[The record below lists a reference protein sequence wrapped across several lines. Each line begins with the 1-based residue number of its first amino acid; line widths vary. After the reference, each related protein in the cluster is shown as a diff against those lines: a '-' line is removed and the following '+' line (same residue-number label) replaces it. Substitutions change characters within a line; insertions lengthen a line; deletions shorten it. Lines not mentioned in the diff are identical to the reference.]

1 MPRSHLP
8 LAVLRFEGRDANYI
22 LVPGRGVLP
31 FRIRMT
37 PARLPASSV
46 APQPDYSTIPRGNTQ
61 KEVNREVIRYLVE
74 RSGLSNASRVLD
86 APCGEGEFLTTLRR
100 FWPAATLAGCDIR
113 TGAPDLPNLR
123 YQQADLT
130 QPFDLAA
137 GGPGF
142 DLVTS
147 ISGVMM
153 FGNTRTFIASCAR
166 QVRPGGQLLVTNDN
180 ITTVRDRLSYL
191 FTGRVKR
198 FKLLF
203 EPEEAISQLVQHQEL
218 RRLLEVNGFRIR
230 EVFYT
235 SFYTED
241 LLFVPMALFI
251 YPFQWLYV
259 RGLKNSASQELRHQL
274 FGWRSLLYRHY
285 VMVGDKTT
293 E

>member
-1 MPRSHLP
+1 MA
-8 LAVLRFEGRDANYI
+8 LAS
-22 LVPGRGVLP
+22 
-31 FRIRMT
+31 
-37 PARLPASSV
+37 LPASSV
-46 APQPDYSTIPRGNTQ
+46 SAPPDYSTIPRGNTQ
-61 KEVNREVIRYLVE
+61 KDVNREVIRYLVE
-74 RSGLSNASRVLD
+74 RSGLSPASRVLD
-86 APCGEGEFLTTLRR
+86 APCGAGEFLATLRR
-100 FWPAATLAGCDIR
+100 FWPAAPLAGCDLR
-113 TGAPDLPNLR
+113 PDAPDLPDLR
-123 YQQADLT
+123 YRSADLS
-130 QPFDLAA
+130 QPFDLVA
-137 GGPGF
+137 GGPDF

-147 ISGVMM
+147 VSGIMM

-180 ITTVRDRLSYL
+180 ITTVRDRLFYL

-203 EPEEAISQLVQHQEL
+203 EPDEAISQLVQHQEL
-218 RRLLEVNGFRIR
+218 RRLLEVHGFRIR

-241 LLFVPMALFI
+241 LLFLPLALLV

-259 RGLKNSASQELRHQL
+259 RGLKNSASQRLRHQL

-285 VMVGDKTT
+285 VMVGEKTA